1 MAIVLLHINLI
12 LAWWMVVHADYPD
25 DDEWMSEEINATIRN
40 IADCRSMMEWRGLFH
55 LITRNFIFLHI

>member
-1 MAIVLLHINLI
+1 
-12 LAWWMVVHADYPD
+12 MVVQRITQMM
-25 DDEWMSEEINATIRN
+25 MSEEINATIRN